1 MVQEPRQRAN
11 QGLPEDLCAKSA
23 DGALHPITGSLILRA
38 FHVSL
43 EHCNA
48 DVAASFP
55 SKYQKTLFIPIDLPP
70 LYQSRVKS
78 AAARSLG
85 PSSARTESSGIE
97 CQFPAVGCR
106 QYGDDDE
113 DPEMAE
119 KKDHEDEDIDVGE
132 DSDPCM
138 ASPQGAPSSIM
149 PPAASTPNL
158 ITPTPIL
165 GLPHPPA
172 LQLRP
177 LLAPTSMI
185 RPPPA
190 SALGMD
196 LPLVD
201 PTSTSLSALLPAHLA
216 RLSQAA
222 TGGNRLYRPFV
233 A

>member
-1 MVQEPRQRAN
+1 
-11 QGLPEDLCAKSA
+11 
-23 DGALHPITGSLILRA
+23 
-38 FHVSL
+38 
-43 EHCNA
+43 
-48 DVAASFP
+48 
-55 SKYQKTLFIPIDLPP
+55 
-70 LYQSRVKS
+70 
-78 AAARSLG
+78 
-85 PSSARTESSGIE
+85 
-97 CQFPAVGCR
+97 
-106 QYGDDDE
+106 
-113 DPEMAE
+113 
-119 KKDHEDEDIDVGE
+119 
-132 DSDPCM
+132 
-138 ASPQGAPSSIM
+138 M

-177 LLAPTSMI
+177 LLAPPSMI

>member
-1 MVQEPRQRAN
+1 MKWKRSKKAQQE
-11 QGLPEDLCAKSA
+11 AKA
-23 DGALHPITGSLILRA
+23 
-38 FHVSL
+38 
-43 EHCNA
+43 
-48 DVAASFP
+48 
-55 SKYQKTLFIPIDLPP
+55 K
-70 LYQSRVKS
+70 
-78 AAARSLG
+78 AAADRAAKLNGTKLST
-85 PSSARTESSGIE
+85 SAGTASTTPENKSKRITEEDEHEFMSGS
-97 CQFPAVGCR
+97 
-106 QYGDDDE
+106 
-113 DPEMAE
+113 
-119 KKDHEDEDIDVGE
+119 DHEDEDIDVGE

-138 ASPQGAPSSIM
+138 ASPQGASSM

-177 LLAPTSMI
+177 LLAPPPMI
-185 RPPPA
+185 RPPV

>member
-1 MVQEPRQRAN
+1 MYLYILQVKIWFQNRRMKWKRSKKAQQE
-11 QGLPEDLCAKSA
+11 AKA
-23 DGALHPITGSLILRA
+23 
-38 FHVSL
+38 
-43 EHCNA
+43 
-48 DVAASFP
+48 
-55 SKYQKTLFIPIDLPP
+55 K
-70 LYQSRVKS
+70 
-78 AAARSLG
+78 AAADRAAKLNGTKLNSSNSTTSAGG
-85 PSSARTESSGIE
+85 PTPENKSKRITEEDELLMSGSE
-97 CQFPAVGCR
+97 
-106 QYGDDDE
+106 
-113 DPEMAE
+113 
-119 KKDHEDEDIDVGE
+119 DHEDEDIDVGE

-177 LLAPTSMI
+177 LLAPPSMI